1 VRGQAHQGSQAE
13 AGSRQGRRVS
23 CSQVDGMQASV
34 VGVCLQKAESAK
46 SLATSRRKRGVY
58 TTCLPRL
65 KLQRAHNNGQRQRL
79 THSQTRGPSLML
91 VDYRLGYL
99 KRISNT
105 RTAALHRSAGSLLR
119 TVRLC
124 RQPRTNSGTLRHQR

>member
-1 VRGQAHQGSQAE
+1 MRGQAHQGSQAE

-58 TTCLPRL
+58 TTCHSGLPRL
-65 KLQRAHNNGQRQRL
+65 KLQCAHNNGQRQRL
-79 THSQTRGPSLML
+79 TQ
-91 VDYRLGYL
+91 
-99 KRISNT
+99 
-105 RTAALHRSAGSLLR
+105 LLR
-119 TVRLC
+119 VSCSRRL
-124 RQPRTNSGTLRHQR
+124 PAGLS